1 MSERSSGLRVRSHLP
16 ANTEIQTK
24 KSDHV
29 TLPKVGQKQPKDEA
43 KDAFGGTPIAS
54 TEATTKTEAPPTVGR
69 PRAETVDT
77 MWRKIDE
84 ALVGQSSLEAAI
96 GQLST
101 LGFKLV
107 SSKDGDAEL
116 KKDGFKLELDS
127 KRIGAHTALKV
138 ELEGPEK
145 GGKKPKKEGV
155 AVEGTILP
163 PDLWHTMKV
172 RVENTM
178 DEFAAGL
185 KLLGKNPLPTSFDGV
200 KALIDSG
207 RGAKVKEKEAI
218 QDAQIAAALA
228 QLQAQIEDLKAKGIA
243 PQKVVV
249 YVDGPDG
256 AGKSSTGAIVL
267 QALAAA
273 GYTTSAVPF
282 KAPTAA
288 ERSQHWLQRFK
299 DNGIP
304 QGEFQAVLWDRG
316 PAGDTVYGP
325 RTPAEV
331 TKMADEFKQMEQD
344 LAKEGVLML
353 KLHIFADPEK
363 QAETFG
369 KRLGRQA
376 VADEIEGRLVK
387 AGKLTDVGRNQLDVV
402 RHKIDGDDFRAL
414 VRFDEYQA
422 KFKRFSKASGMR
434 MIDATK
440 RHDARL
446 EIISAFSSDLSAWG
460 TSSKS

>member
-1 MSERSSGLRVRSHLP
+1 VSERSTGLRVRSHLP
-16 ANTEIQTK
+16 ANTDIQAK

-29 TLPKVGQKQPKDEA
+29 TLPKVGQKQPKGGTT
-43 KDAFGGTPIAS
+43 KDDFGGAPIVPVEPTS
-54 TEATTKTEAPPTVGR
+54 KTEAPPTVGR
-69 PRAETVDT
+69 PRLETVDT
-77 MWRKIDE
+77 LWRKIDE

-96 GQLST
+96 GQLSL
-101 LGFKLV
+101 LGFKLH

-116 KKDGFKLELDS
+116 RKDGFKLELDS

-163 PDLWHTMKV
+163 PELWHTMKA
-172 RVENTM
+172 RVEATM
-178 DEFAAGL
+178 DEFASGL
-185 KLLGKNPLPTSFDGV
+185 KLLGKDPLPTSFDGV

-207 RGAKVKEKEAI
+207 RGAKVKQKEAV

-228 QLQAQIEDLKAKGIA
+228 ELQAKIEDMKAKGIA
-243 PQKVVV
+243 PKKVVV

-282 KAPTAA
+282 KAPTAE
-288 ERSQHWLQRFK
+288 ERSQHWLKRFK
-299 DNGIP
+299 DNGVP

-331 TKMADEFKQMEQD
+331 AKMADEFKNMEQD
-344 LAKEGVLML
+344 LAKDGVLML

-376 VADEIEGRLVK
+376 VADEIEGRLIK
-387 AGKLTDVGRNQLDVV
+387 AGKLTEVGKNQLDVV

-414 VRFDEYQA
+414 VRFAEYQA
-422 KFKRFSKASGMR
+422 KFKRFSKAAGMR

-460 TSSKS
+460 GKG